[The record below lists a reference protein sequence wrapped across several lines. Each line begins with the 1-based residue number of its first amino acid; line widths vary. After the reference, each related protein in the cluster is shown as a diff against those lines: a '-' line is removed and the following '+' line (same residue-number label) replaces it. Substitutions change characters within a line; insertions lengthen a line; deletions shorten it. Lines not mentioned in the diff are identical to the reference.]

1 MPEPINHSA
10 EAHLVQ
16 ALHNIAD
23 QAERIVAFVAR
34 DAPAFQ
40 RSDSDLASRVG
51 NVSAEHVAMVRRSLV
66 EQGYA
71 EQRGFTNLLKAP
83 TKTLERLSACLA
95 GVRAYL
101 DLHKDADQVRLV
113 ITEPGEKS
121 ALREAIS
128 RRHAIPPQVYQTTD
142 AFINLARGASRELIV
157 MVPFLDDQGVSFLLS
172 LYSLCADGVKR
183 SLICRPL
190 SEPECGLAFNKRAN
204 EFKKLKIAI
213 YEYALPSALPSG
225 RETFHAKVIVADDR
239 AYYVGSS
246 NFMASALGRSLEC
259 GVIVNG
265 QSARQLFNVV
275 DALRSVAKRL

>member
-1 MPEPINHSA
+1 
-10 EAHLVQ
+10 
-16 ALHNIAD
+16 
-23 QAERIVAFVAR
+23 
-34 DAPAFQ
+34 
-40 RSDSDLASRVG
+40 
-51 NVSAEHVAMVRRSLV
+51 MVRRALV
-66 EQGYA
+66 EHGYA
-71 EQRGFTNLLKAP
+71 EQRGFATSLTAP
-83 TKTLERLSACLA
+83 AKELERLSACLA

-101 DLHKDADQVRLV
+101 GLHKDADQVRLV

-172 LYSLCADGVKR
+172 LYSLCAKGVR
-183 SLICRPL
+183 LSLICRPL
-190 SEPECGLAFNKRAN
+190 SEPECGLAFNKRAD
-204 EFKKLKIAI
+204 EFKKLNIAI

-225 RETFHAKVIVADDR
+225 RETFHAKVIVADDC

-275 DALRSVAKRL
+275 DALRSVARRL